1 MNQPTPRSVNT
12 HAPDPTGRLTML
24 TSHTPLRLISCS
36 LLLLLLTSGSTS
48 KESWSPTAG
57 TDSQKVLILDAVK
70 TGILRSLGL
79 DREPWPTPKASQ
91 QELKK
96 MLQLYREQI
105 SEMKRNASRQVRMAR
120 QTSTTAVLFP
130 VKPVLWR
137 VYPRPGHRIT
147 WYRAIFQ
154 KNPNIQR
161 DMTLSQAQLKLS
173 THVLDENNTNSEV
186 SQKIKVKIN
195 GIKPVTSA
203 LGTNT
208 HSGVQSQASSSQE
221 LMLDISPEVKRWMRT
236 DGQPLVVDVGINQLK
251 RDDHKLSPVITLE
264 LGLMGAHPAQGA
276 RLRRS
281 NKEDVCDEQGLC
293 CRKSL
298 TVSFKDIGWT
308 DWVVAPTEY
317 TMHYCDGACPH
328 NYKPASMHTQVKSRL
343 HQITKGGTPH
353 PCCVPAAY
361 EPMVL
366 MHYDSRGRLKLTP
379 FNDLIVSKC
388 HCA

>member
-1 MNQPTPRSVNT
+1 
-12 HAPDPTGRLTML
+12 ML
-24 TSHTPLRLISCS
+24 LSGFS
-36 LLLLLLTSGSTS
+36 LSFL
-48 KESWSPTAG
+48 
-57 TDSQKVLILDAVK
+57 VC
-70 TGILRSLGL
+70 
-79 DREPWPTPKASQ
+79 
-91 QELKK
+91 
-96 MLQLYREQI
+96 
-105 SEMKRNASRQVRMAR
+105 
-120 QTSTTAVLFP
+120 LFL

-137 VYPRPGHRIT
+137 VSPRPGHRIT

-154 KNPNIQR
+154 KNPHIQP

-173 THVLDENNTNSEV
+173 THVLDEHNANSEV
-186 SQKIKVKIN
+186 SRKIQVKIN
-195 GIKPVTSA
+195 GIKPAISA
-203 LGTNT
+203 LRTDI
-208 HSGVQSQASSSQE
+208 HSGVQSQTSSSQE
-221 LMLDISPEVKRWMRT
+221 LMLDISPEVKTWTRT
-236 DGQPLVVDVGINQLK
+236 NGQPLVVDVGIKQLK
-251 RDDHKLSPVITLE
+251 RDDHKLNPVITLE
-264 LGLMGAHPAQGA
+264 LGLMGARPAQGA

-281 NKEDVCDEQGLC
+281 IKEDVCDEQGLC
-293 CRKSL
+293 CRKSVS
-298 TVSFKDIGWT
+298 VSFKDIGWT